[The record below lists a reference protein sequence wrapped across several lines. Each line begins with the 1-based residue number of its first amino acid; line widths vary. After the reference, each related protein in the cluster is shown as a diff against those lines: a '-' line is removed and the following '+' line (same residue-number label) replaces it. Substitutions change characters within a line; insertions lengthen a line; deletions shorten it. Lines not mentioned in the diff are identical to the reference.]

1 MSRKPIRKILIA
13 NRGEIALRIMRT
25 CREMGIQTVAV
36 YSDADAVA
44 PHVLHADQAFNIG
57 PPPSSQ
63 SYLNVQK
70 ILAVAG
76 HAGADAIHPGY
87 GFLAENPE
95 FARKVKEANIIFI
108 GPPPEAIEAMGD
120 KTEARRLVRASGV
133 PIVPG
138 TEDPLTSE
146 TEALDFCAEQ
156 GFPVLLKAAA
166 GGGGKGMRIVRESQD
181 LASAFRSARSEAESA
196 FGDSRVYIEKYLEYP
211 RHIEFQILADQ
222 HGEVVHLGERECSIQ
237 RRHQKIVEELPSVVM
252 NERLR
257 ATMGETAVKA
267 ARACGYSNAG
277 TIEFLVDRE
286 GSFYFLEMNTRLQV
300 EHPVT
305 EERTGIDLVEQQIR
319 IGSGE
324 HLTHRQE
331 DIVSRG
337 HAIECRICAED
348 PDNDFLPS
356 TGRILHL
363 RPAQGPGVREDR
375 GIDEGGEISVYYDS
389 MVSKLV
395 VWAPTRGGAI
405 EKMKRALKEY
415 TILGVKSNIPLLLYV
430 MEHPK
435 FKEGDFSTHFL
446 DQHFRPGSLN
456 SVSPG
461 GMVAA
466 AVVCAMLESRETDRP
481 VLTSGSVGHPGK
493 HPGGWKMQRIDQMR
507 TGDG

>member
-1 MSRKPIRKILIA
+1 MRSRQIRKVLIA

-25 CREMGIQTVAV
+25 CRELGIETVAV
-36 YSDADAVA
+36 FSDADTLS
-44 PHVLHADQAFNIG
+44 PHVLHADKAFNIG
-57 PPPSSQ
+57 PAPSAR
-63 SYLNVQK
+63 SYLNAEK
-70 ILAVAG
+70 ILDVAR

-87 GFLAENPE
+87 GFLAENPG
-95 FARKVKEANIIFI
+95 FARMVTEAGIVFI
-108 GPPPEAIEAMGD
+108 GPPAQAIEAMGD
-120 KTEARRLVRASGV
+120 KTEARRLVNASGV

-146 TEALDFCAEQ
+146 AEGRDFCAEH

-166 GGGGKGMRIVRESQD
+166 GGGGKGMRIVRESGD
-181 LASAFRSARSEAESA
+181 LGSALRSARSEAESA
-196 FGDSRVYIEKYLEYP
+196 FGDPRVYLEKYLEHP
-211 RHIEFQILADQ
+211 RHIEFQILADH
-222 HGEVVHLGERECSIQ
+222 HGAVVHLGERECSIQ
-237 RRHQKIVEELPSVVM
+237 RRHQKIVEESPSVVM
-252 NERLR
+252 DEKLR

-267 ARACGYSNAG
+267 ARACGYANAG

-286 GSFYFLEMNTRLQV
+286 RNFYFLEMNTRLQV

-319 IGSGE
+319 VGSGE
-324 HLTHRQE
+324 HLALRQE
-331 DIVSRG
+331 RIESRG

-348 PDNDFLPS
+348 PDNGFLPS
-356 TGRILHL
+356 TGKVLHL

-389 MVSKLV
+389 MVSKLI
-395 VWAPTRGGAI
+395 VWAPTRDAAI
-405 EKMKRALKEY
+405 EKMKRALREY

-435 FKEGDFSTHFL
+435 FREGDFSTHFL
-446 DQHFRPGSLN
+446 DQHFRPGSLG

-466 AVVCAMLESRETDRP
+466 AAVCAMLRSREAERP
-481 VLTSGSVGHPGK
+481 VSATDLPSHEERYPGS
-493 HPGGWKMQRIDQMR
+493 WKMQRIDLMR
-507 TGDG
+507 TRDG